1 MKRVSPPVRR
11 LLLQDG
17 NADMKQ
23 ENVETIKH
31 VADGVAAVTA
41 IGTVMQFLPAV
52 AALFTI
58 VWTGMRITEMIAG
71 KPFAELIRRK
81 KDAIDE

>member
-1 MKRVSPPVRR
+1 M
-11 LLLQDG
+11 QDG

-41 IGTVMQFLPAV
+41 VGTMLQLLPAV

-81 KDAIDE
+81 KADDAIDK